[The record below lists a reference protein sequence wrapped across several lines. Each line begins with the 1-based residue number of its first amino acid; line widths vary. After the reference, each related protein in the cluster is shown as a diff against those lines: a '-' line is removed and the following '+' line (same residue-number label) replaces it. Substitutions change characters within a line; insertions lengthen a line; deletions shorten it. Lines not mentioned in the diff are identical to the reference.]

1 MKTAFLCFAI
11 AVASACAF
19 AQGSTGTTTTTITTN
34 YVFPPVGLAPSET
47 AAVSVVNIAPAP
59 SSTTAAAPSCTG
71 TVTFANSAGAVIG
84 KATAFT
90 VASGQIATVTVT
102 ATAAGITA
110 ARGEILASIQQTTT
124 RPATAAC
131 SLVYSLQTYDTGS
144 GVTHLFLGNASATTE
159 PLTSTGPVR

>member
-1 MKTAFLCFAI
+1 MFCHRSRVCMRLRARFHWDDYHHDNHQLR
-11 AVASACAF
+11 V
-19 AQGSTGTTTTTITTN
+19 
-34 YVFPPVGLAPSET
+34 
-47 AAVSVVNIAPAP
+47 P
-59 SSTTAAAPSCTG
+59 SSRPGPLGDGGGECGQYCAGAVVDNRRGSSCTG

-124 RPATAAC
+124 RRRLLRVRWCIRSKLMTPGAA
-131 SLVYSLQTYDTGS
+131 
-144 GVTHLFLGNASATTE
+144 
-159 PLTSTGPVR
+159 